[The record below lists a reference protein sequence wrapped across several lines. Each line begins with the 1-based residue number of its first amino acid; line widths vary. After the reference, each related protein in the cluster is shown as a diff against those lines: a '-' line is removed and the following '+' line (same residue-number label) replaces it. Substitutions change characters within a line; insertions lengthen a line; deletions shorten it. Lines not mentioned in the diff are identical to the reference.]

1 MCGKSL
7 KLSQSQT
14 ALGCGN
20 APVARQNTNT
30 SRNTTRHHGLPA
42 VTLRPGLYVCMRE
55 MFCAWCVFVVDPMDV
70 CAYVCCRS
78 IPSLNPPWLSLVY
91 VLSWDCRDSVAAK
104 VRAPRQERIRAAH
117 RQQQA
122 VAAQAREARHGGGT
136 SFPMVDMLAYDDSDD
151 EGHDDD
157 SDDDESRSST
167 SDDSETDAR
176 GSLRDFVIDIL
187 IHYFF
192 SPFPRVHLAVWHGA
206 ILLGGHTWQSKHRLR
221 SGVSDTRMKQNSLPA
236 EVTSTPHPPQKQGTK
251 RPNMAV

>member
-1 MCGKSL
+1 
-7 KLSQSQT
+7 
-14 ALGCGN
+14 
-20 APVARQNTNT
+20 
-30 SRNTTRHHGLPA
+30 
-42 VTLRPGLYVCMRE
+42 

-136 SFPMVDMLAYDDSDD
+136 SFPPVDMLVYDDSDD

-157 SDDDESRSST
+157 SDVDESRSST

-176 GSLRDFVIDIL
+176 GSLRDFVNVIAIYHTL
-187 IHYFF
+187 FFLSISPCPPSSLAWGYFNYVPIVIGMYF
-192 SPFPRVHLAVWHGA
+192 LKKDYTPMQP
-206 ILLGGHTWQSKHRLR
+206 LR
-221 SGVSDTRMKQNSLPA
+221 RPA
-236 EVTSTPHPPQKQGTK
+236 YACNCTV
-251 RPNMAV
+251 R

>member
-1 MCGKSL
+1 
-7 KLSQSQT
+7 
-14 ALGCGN
+14 
-20 APVARQNTNT
+20 
-30 SRNTTRHHGLPA
+30 
-42 VTLRPGLYVCMRE
+42 

-136 SFPMVDMLAYDDSDD
+136 SFPMVDMLVYDDSDD

-157 SDDDESRSST
+157 SDVDESRSSS
-167 SDDSETDAR
+167 SDDSDAERVAICESETIP
-176 GSLRDFVIDIL
+176 VPL

-192 SPFPRVHLAVWHGA
+192 SSFPLVHLAVWYRA
-206 ILLGGHTWQSKHRLR
+206 
-221 SGVSDTRMKQNSLPA
+221 
-236 EVTSTPHPPQKQGTK
+236 TSPIF
-251 RPNMAV
+251 